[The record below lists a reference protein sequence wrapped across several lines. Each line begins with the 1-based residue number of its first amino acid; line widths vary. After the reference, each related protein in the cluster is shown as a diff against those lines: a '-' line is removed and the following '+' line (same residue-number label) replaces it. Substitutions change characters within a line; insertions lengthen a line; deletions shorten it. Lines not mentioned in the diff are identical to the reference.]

1 MTLSGTVSVIICFY
15 LAVWVP
21 LTVAFDDDDA
31 VAILCPSLAIMVM
44 VCLKSTFFMINITRN
59 TKNQRP
65 NNRSD

>member
-1 MTLSGTVSVIICFY
+1 MTLSGTVSLIICFY

-44 VCLKSTFFMINITRN
+44 VCLFKSTY
-59 TKNQRP
+59 
-65 NNRSD
+65 